1 MYIRRKVF
9 SISERNEQEIEKAF
23 SKGYTEML
31 KKIAEDADFEEV
43 PGDGNN
49 NLPKNSKA
57 KLYFKKLAKLIS
69 NNPGK
74 TAAILGGAG
83 LATAGA
89 AYYKKN
95 KKKNAEEK
103 TYSELIEEAYTL
115 GSEYAQK
122 EFSALEQH
130 LAPAPETKKEAKE
143 EVLKATLENKG
154 INVNKNQEIKK

>member
-9 SISERNEQEIEKAF
+9 SISERSEQEIEKAF

-31 KKIAEDADFEEV
+31 KKIAEDVDFEEV
-43 PGDGNN
+43 SGNN

-130 LAPAPETKKEAKE
+130 LVPAPETKKEVKE